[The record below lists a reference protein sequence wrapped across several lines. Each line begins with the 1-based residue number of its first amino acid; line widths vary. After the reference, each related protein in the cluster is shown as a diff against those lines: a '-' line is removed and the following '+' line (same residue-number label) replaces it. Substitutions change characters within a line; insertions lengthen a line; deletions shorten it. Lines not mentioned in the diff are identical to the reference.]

1 MPFYLPTKNVGS
13 GAPEVEDGLAIVR
26 FDDIFEREIDQFKT
40 ESDRYGKKDD
50 GFRLELQFTLVDK
63 DFAVLYQE
71 EGDPIELRN
80 AKAIKH
86 GSNGA
91 YATGE
96 KSNFYAYMS
105 AMLTAPELA
114 AWEAA
119 TAEAPY
125 DGSAVQ
131 GRFFNVK
138 ISHSKGGWPQVED
151 VIGPAKP
158 AATGKKTKAQLQAE
172 AAAALAAAEA
182 AE

>member
-1 MPFYLPTKNVGS
+1 MPFYLPTKNVGA

-26 FDDIFEREIDQFKT
+26 FDDIFERKVDQFIT
-40 ESDRYGKKDD
+40 ESDRYGKTDD

-71 EGDPIELRN
+71 EGDPIVLRN

-86 GSNGA
+86 AGNGG

-96 KSNFYAYMS
+96 KSNFYGYFS

-119 TAEAPY
+119 TPEDPW

-131 GRFFNVK
+131 GRYFNVK

-151 VIGPAKP
+151 VIGPAKRT
-158 AATGKKTKAQLQAE
+158 AAKKTKAELKAE
-172 AAAALAAAEA
+172 AAALLAAAE
-182 AE
+182 ESE